1 MDLSNT
7 VLYTVFSICIF
18 FSQDLIGPIT
28 CQSSST
34 FDAALQLFVFSCFL
48 PPSSLPSTACTMAS
62 STPERPLVYF
72 DMDIGTKRAGRI
84 IFSLYSD
91 LVPRTAENF
100 RALCTGEK
108 GVGARGKPLS
118 YKGSTFH
125 RVIKQFMCQGGDFTN
140 GNGTGG
146 ESIYGDKFEDEAF
159 VAKHDR
165 PFLLSM
171 ANSGKDTNGSQF
183 FITTVETPHLDNKHV
198 IFGEVIKGKSVV
210 RQIENTETGQGD
222 VPVSPVVVADC
233 GALARDDPSLLEERV
248 AEDGDKYEDYPEDE
262 DADTS
267 DPKVAL
273 RIGRELRELANGLY
287 KEGKLVEALE
297 KYQKSIRYLDVHNVL
312 PEDEAELQKEY
323 EDLMAPLLLNSAL
336 VAVRVQPASAA
347 NANTAVKAASRA
359 LSTLKSLSPADQ
371 AKGRYRRALAYVM
384 LKNDDGAEE
393 DLAAAAALQPNDKA
407 IAAELALVRKRKK
420 EKKDKEK
427 KAYAKMFS

>member
-1 MDLSNT
+1 
-7 VLYTVFSICIF
+7 
-18 FSQDLIGPIT
+18 
-28 CQSSST
+28 
-34 FDAALQLFVFSCFL
+34 
-48 PPSSLPSTACTMAS
+48 MAS

-140 GNGTGG
+140 GNGTG
-146 ESIYGDKFEDEAF
+146 
-159 VAKHDR
+159 
-165 PFLLSM
+165 
-171 ANSGKDTNGSQF
+171 
-183 FITTVETPHLDNKHV
+183 
-198 IFGEVIKGKSVV
+198 
-210 RQIENTETGQGD
+210 
-222 VPVSPVVVADC
+222 
-233 GALARDDPSLLEERV
+233 
-248 AEDGDKYEDYPEDE
+248 
-262 DADTS
+262 
-267 DPKVAL
+267 
-273 RIGRELRELANGLY
+273 IGRELRELANGLY

-312 PEDEAELQKEY
+312 PEDEAELQKQY
-323 EDLMAPLLLNSAL
+323 EDLLAPLLLNSAL
-336 VAVRVQPASAA
+336 VAVRIQPASAA

-359 LSTLKSLSPADQ
+359 LSTLKSLSAADQ
-371 AKGRYRRALAYVM
+371 GASPSKGRYRRALAYVM